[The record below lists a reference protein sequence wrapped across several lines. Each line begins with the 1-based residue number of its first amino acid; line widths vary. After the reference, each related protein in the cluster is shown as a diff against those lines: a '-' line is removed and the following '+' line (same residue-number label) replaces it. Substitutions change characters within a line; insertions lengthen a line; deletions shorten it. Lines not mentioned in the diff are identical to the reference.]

1 MAVTIDKST
10 LTLVALALLIVVV
23 VFQAVQI
30 NGIKAQIATGAI
42 VSTGSTTGFVS
53 GSSTASAGSSAPS
66 SLDSFR
72 AWLEDADFFLYFLF
86 TELI

>member
-1 MAVTIDKST
+1 MVEKMEKNEGGMAVTIDKST

-42 VSTGSTTGFVS
+42 VSTGSTTGSVS
-53 GSSTASAGSSAPS
+53 GSSTGSAGSSAPS
-66 SLDSFR
+66 SLDS
-72 AWLEDADFFLYFLF
+72 LPSMVGGC
-86 TELI
+86 